1 RWHPHSTQI
10 STQFAM
16 HPYPRKIPRNKLVKL
31 FQKSWVTNYGKI
43 HETSMPIQLVDS
55 SIHRGKDGA
64 IEIAFFSFFFVN
76 ESSSLRFFTCI
87 NMISPCEEPPKIRE
101 YLIGIL

>member
-10 STQFAM
+10 STQFFM
-16 HPYPRKIPRNKLVKL
+16 HPYSRKIPRNKLVKL
-31 FQKSWVTNYGKI
+31 FLKSWVTNYEKI
-43 HETSMPIQLVDS
+43 HESSIPIQLVDS

-64 IEIAFFSFFFVN
+64 IEIAFFLFFFIFFYFF
-76 ESSSLRFFTCI
+76 LFFTCI

-101 YLIGIL
+101 Y

>member
-1 RWHPHSTQI
+1 
-10 STQFAM
+10 M

-64 IEIAFFSFFFVN
+64 IEIAFFSFFFYD
-76 ESSSLRFFTCI
+76 EKPHLSDFSLASI
-87 NMISPCEEPPKIRE
+87 
-101 YLIGIL
+101 